1 MAEICVATTFE
12 GQMLLN
18 QWVAQFNNRHLQVS
32 QQGGELVAK
41 DTATQTFLSGPEYLS
56 FKRFFQWY
64 LQQKRAQAALPAYY
78 TTGQEAH
85 HDGE

>member
-1 MAEICVATTFE
+1 MTSE
-12 GQMLLN
+12 GQALPT

-32 QQGGELVAK
+32 RQGGELVAK
-41 DTATQTFLSGPEYLS
+41 DTTTQALLGGAEYLS

-78 TTGQEAH
+78 TVGQEAL
-85 HDGE
+85 HDDE